1 MGTLPPHERGAGRV
15 SAVVVPR
22 RASGEASGGCL
33 SPDAGPPPNT
43 VRYNDWRAVAVA
55 PPDFSPQRAVSVVI
69 PAYRPP
75 AEVLARTLAALE
87 RQTYPRRLFEVVV
100 VDDGSDPPVALP
112 RDPPFACRIV
122 RQPRRGFGLAR
133 ARNTGARAASHPIL
147 LFLDADVLVE
157 SSWIA
162 AHARWHHA
170 VSDAVTV
177 ARYADVPLDGPLGGL
192 DADAVRARRG
202 AFADLLSAGG
212 GAAPRPGEGHLL
224 RTRGLTSR
232 ADDPY
237 RALLGGNFG
246 IGRAFYESVGG
257 HDESFTRWGM
267 EEIEFGYRA
276 YLRGALF
283 APVPEAFAWHQGAKD
298 AERREREE
306 ASLRLQRAK
315 CAHLIAHPGMRKRRP
330 GRVFSVPRLVVT
342 IPVAAALRTG
352 PGLDA
357 LLRAVLALL
366 ADRFHDLVVRLETP
380 PGDSSSEAPP
390 DAALRESFGPDPRV
404 FFAAGGSAL
413 DDFPASPFHLLL
425 PPAAVERG
433 FRPDLAFRLMKRLG
447 GAAVARAALP
457 DGTAVTLT
465 RAFALHRARR
475 AGGSPADYG
484 DAKELPAAAPGLRLT
499 RPRASARRR
508 RSAYPADCP
517 GPLARLVGRAR
528 EIRGIAGVGPF
539 LRWGLAAAGRTL
551 GERARRAEPEFRG
564 ERGAGGL
571 RTDHGGGP

>member
-1 MGTLPPHERGAGRV
+1 MGTLPPHERGAGRP

-22 RASGEASGGCL
+22 RTSERVSGGT
-33 SPDAGPPPNT
+33 SRDSGPPPNT
-43 VRYNDWRAVAVA
+43 ARYNDWRAVAVA
-55 PPDFSPQRAVSVVI
+55 PPDFTPQLAVSVVI
-69 PAYRPP
+69 PAHRPP
-75 AEVLARTLAALE
+75 AAALARTLAALE

-112 RDPPFACRIV
+112 QEPPFACRIV

-133 ARNTGARAASHPIL
+133 ARNTGARAASRPIL
-147 LFLDADVLVE
+147 LFLDCDVLVE

-170 VSDAVTV
+170 VSDAVSV
-177 ARYADVPLDGPLGGL
+177 ARVADVPLDGPLGEL
-192 DADAVRARRG
+192 DADAVRARSG

-212 GAAPRPGEGHLL
+212 GATPRPGEGHLL
-224 RTRGLTSR
+224 RTGGLTSR

-246 IGRAFYESVGG
+246 IGRAFYESLGG

-283 APVPEAFAWHQGAKD
+283 APVPEASAWHQGVKT
-298 AERREREE
+298 AERREEDE

-315 CAHLIAHPGMRKRRP
+315 CAHLIAHRGMRERRP
-330 GRVFSVPRLVVT
+330 GRVFSVPQLVVT
-342 IPVAAALRTG
+342 IPAAAALRAGGG
-352 PGLDA
+352 PDA
-357 LLRAVLALL
+357 LFRAVLALL
-366 ADRFHDLVVRLETP
+366 ADRFHDLVVRLEIP
-380 PGDSSSEAPP
+380 PGDSSAEAPP
-390 DAALRESFGPDPRV
+390 EDALRESFGPDPRV
-404 FFAAGGSAL
+404 FFSSGGSAL
-413 DDFPASPFHLLL
+413 DDFPASPFHLRL

-433 FRPDLAFRLMKRLG
+433 FRPDLALRLMKRLG
-447 GAAVARAALP
+447 DAVTARAALP

-465 RAFALHRARR
+465 RTFALHRARR
-475 AGGSPADYG
+475 AGGTPADYG
-484 DAKELPAAAPGLRLT
+484 DAKELPAAALGLRRA
-499 RPRASARRR
+499 RPRAPARRR
-508 RSAYPADCP
+508 RSSYPADYP
-517 GPLARLVGRAR
+517 RPLARLVGRVR
-528 EIRGIAGVGPF
+528 EIRGIAGVGLF
-539 LRWGLAAAGRTL
+539 VRWGLAAAGRTL
-551 GERARRAEPEFRG
+551 GERARRAEPEFRA